1 MQELRELI
9 VKWKNTVE
17 NLLKKVDGDWK
28 KKSCLVSPSANGK
41 QKNIV
46 QTELYTVFYHAM
58 IDCVHSNG
66 KIFGKKLG

>member
-28 KKSCLVSPSANGK
+28 KK
-41 QKNIV
+41 
-46 QTELYTVFYHAM
+46 ELF
-58 IDCVHSNG
+58 
-66 KIFGKKLG
+66 